1 MHGEEYPM
9 HGEAHTVHSE
19 EHSMHDEAHTAHEG
33 HTRHDEEH
41 AYHHHHHFDESHD
54 AAKSKALLVYMLQHN
69 ESHTAEL
76 EKAAQRLADEGKEQA
91 AQLMK
96 QAAEEY
102 KKGNACLK
110 LAVDMLPG

>member
-1 MHGEEYPM
+1 MHFTDNSSKTGADHMHGEEYPM
-9 HGEAHTVHSE
+9 HG
-19 EHSMHDEAHTAHEG
+19 EAHTAHEG

-41 AYHHHHHFDESHD
+41 AHHHHHHFDESHD

-96 QAAEEY
+96 HAAEEY